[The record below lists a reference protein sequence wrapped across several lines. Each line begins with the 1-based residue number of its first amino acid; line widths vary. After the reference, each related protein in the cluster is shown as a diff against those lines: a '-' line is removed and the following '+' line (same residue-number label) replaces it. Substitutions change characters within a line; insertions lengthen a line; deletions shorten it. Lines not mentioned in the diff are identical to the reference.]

1 MNIFLSFYPDYIVET
16 TDGKVWIIETK
27 GGFTK
32 CGDSED
38 IDKYTAKKFGVLKA
52 YINKYNLLGGI
63 VRQDKQSSE
72 LCICTDT
79 YSDNIKSDSWKLL
92 SDVL

>member
-1 MNIFLSFYPDYIVET
+1 MKRKADLLSAAI
-16 TDGKVWIIETK
+16 
-27 GGFTK
+27 
-32 CGDSED
+32 
-38 IDKYTAKKFGVLKA
+38 AKTLISILQKFGVLKA